1 MKLIHE
7 DTFKI
12 FYENTDSS
20 GFTYH
25 TSYLAFA
32 ERARSNLLNEN
43 FPEISLMLKENS
55 YFFVIKQL
63 QIDFFKPTNLFDKL
77 TISTFFKSNSL
88 SSIDLIQKIK
98 KENLFI
104 SEILICL
111 VWINGKTKKPSRI
124 PSDLISRFKA
134 LEVV

>member
-25 TSYLAFA
+25 TSYLALA
-32 ERARSNLLNEN
+32 ERARSNMLNEN

-55 YFFVIKQL
+55 YFFVIKKL

-98 KENLFI
+98 KESLFI
-104 SEILICL
+104 SEIIICL